1 MSPVGVAQLWIVR
14 PNPPNVNKKIPNV
27 VVVSILAPILVA
39 MGCWI
44 IFGNT
49 YISQQHHI
57 KIALKFLPTVRS
69 AVYSHPEF
77 QDVIVQA
84 WTGAGGGLAVLGT
97 VKTEHERTELQS
109 VIAATKP
116 PVSVS
121 YAVKVTPI
129 PEFRPNTAL
138 EPTPTAP

>member
-1 MSPVGVAQLWIVR
+1 MRLMKNSRTSSSLP
-14 PNPPNVNKKIPNV
+14 K
-27 VVVSILAPILVA
+27 
-39 MGCWI
+39 M
-44 IFGNT
+44 
-49 YISQQHHI
+49 QQFSCLFI
-57 KIALKFLPTVRS
+57 KFLPTVRS

-97 VKTEHERTELQS
+97 VKTEQERTELQS

-129 PEFRPNTAL
+129 PEFLPNTAL
-138 EPTPTAP
+138 EPTATAP